1 LAFCKEY
8 KGEVKMD
15 QKLFKWINSLA
26 GKNQTID
33 NVMVFAS
40 SKFRYLFASVLLVM
54 LIGSRSGK
62 KLTYQTVLSLVISS
76 SAKALINKIKYRPRP
91 FVTRDANVL
100 LASKL
105 DTTYLSK
112 HSLLSFAVSTMVYM
126 YFRGIGKIM
135 FAMSS
140 LTAISRVWVGA
151 HYPLDVVR
159 SSLIGAVISIV
170 VKKCTFLSWREG

>member
-1 LAFCKEY
+1 
-8 KGEVKMD
+8 MD
-15 QKLFKWINSLA
+15 QKLFGWINSLA

-33 NVMVFAS
+33 QVMVFAS
-40 SKFRYLFASVLLVM
+40 TKFRYLFASVLLM
-54 LIGSRSGK
+54 IMIGSRSGK

-76 SAKALINKIKYRPRP
+76 SAKALINKIKFRPRP

-126 YFRGIGKIM
+126 YDRGIGKIM
-135 FAMSS
+135 LAMSS
-140 LTAISRVWVGA
+140 LTAISRIWVGA
-151 HYPLDVVR
+151 HYPFDVVR
-159 SSLIGAVISIV
+159 SSIIGALISIL
-170 VKKCTFLSWREG
+170 VKKCTFISWREG

>member
-1 LAFCKEY
+1 
-8 KGEVKMD
+8 MD

-26 GKNQTID
+26 GKNHTMDQ
-33 NVMVFAS
+33 VMMFAS
-40 SKFRYLFASVLLVM
+40 TKIRYLFASVLLMM
-54 LIGSRSGK
+54 LFGSQSGK
-62 KLTYQTVLSLVISS
+62 KLTFQTIISLVITS

-112 HSLLSFAVSTMVYM
+112 HSLISFAVSTMVYM
-126 YFRGIGKIM
+126 YYRGIGKIM
-135 FAMSS
+135 LAMSS
-140 LTAISRVWVGA
+140 LTAISRIWVGA

-159 SSLIGAVISIV
+159 SSLIGAVISII